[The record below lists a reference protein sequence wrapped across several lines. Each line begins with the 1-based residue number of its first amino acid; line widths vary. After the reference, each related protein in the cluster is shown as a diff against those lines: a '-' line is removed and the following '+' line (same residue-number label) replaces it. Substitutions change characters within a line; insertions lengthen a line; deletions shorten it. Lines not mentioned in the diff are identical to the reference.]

1 MHVEIAQRLDQA
13 ERRLAPDRRRT
24 ATRILSRYWLRGRR
38 GHHRRTH
45 DHDSPYIDRYRPRE
59 WAIILGIFFLSV
71 ADLVLTL
78 LYLSEGGREANPLM
92 EMALESGNGTFVV
105 VKLVTTIIGLFVLLL
120 HIRFRRVW
128 PLLNTV
134 LVLYVAV
141 LLYHLALRFAWI

>member
-1 MHVEIAQRLDQA
+1 MK
-13 ERRLAPDRRRT
+13 
-24 ATRILSRYWLRGRR
+24 
-38 GHHRRTH
+38 
-45 DHDSPYIDRYRPRE
+45 
-59 WAIILGIFFLSV
+59 
-71 ADLVLTL
+71 
-78 LYLSEGGREANPLM
+78 
-92 EMALESGNGTFVV
+92 MALESGNGTFVV